1 MVPLPFYFLDACID
15 LTALETLVEY
25 RITGFPV
32 IDDDWKLVR
41 ILTFSQLTLCSLSC
55 CSRSWA
61 CYMMPLLGALD
72 DIQPVIV

>member
-41 ILTFSQLTLCSLSC
+41 ILTFSQLTLSVVCHVVQEVGL
-55 CSRSWA
+55 
-61 CYMMPLLGALD
+61 
-72 DIQPVIV
+72 VI

>member
-1 MVPLPFYFLDACID
+1 MVPLPIYFLDACVD

-41 ILTFSQLTLCSLSC
+41 ILTFSQLTLSVVCHVAHEVML
-55 CSRSWA
+55 
-61 CYMMPLLGALD
+61 
-72 DIQPVIV
+72 VI